1 MKANNMNL
9 FTKNRVLATK
19 LHPPQIRGPIITRLR
34 LRQRLITGFAQCSFT
49 LVAATAGYGKTTFVM
64 DGLSQVK
71 QKVAWLSLDENDND
85 PVRFMLYLINAL
97 QTILPQVGQAAF
109 SLLDNPEIPSPTVLI
124 TELIN
129 ELDEISEPVLLVI
142 DDYHLIQ
149 QPYIHQGIVF
159 LLEQSPKN
167 FHMVMTTRE
176 DPPFPLARWRVK
188 GRLNQFRAADL
199 RFTSA
204 EAEEFFQKNLE
215 ISLDATALTVLTE
228 RTEGWIAGLKL
239 AGLTMKQLTVEGAPE
254 INRFIND
261 FQGSHCFV
269 FDYLLSEVLRRY
281 PAEIRDFLRQTAI
294 LDRFSVDLCA
304 AVTGRRD
311 SRRLLAVLEEAN
323 LFLVP
328 LDDRRKWFRYH
339 HLFADFLRT
348 ELSIEEETALCQ
360 LAARWCEAEGLFDEA
375 IQYYLASADYGEAAR
390 LLCLTAEESFLKYQ
404 MRTWLKWAVK
414 LPPVQ
419 LKMNPE
425 LVVQMAW
432 AHFFT
437 GDPKQTMEIITIL
450 TKKHGHESE
459 LNLSSKVQ
467 GELLSIQAILASLGG
482 SSETLVLARKALAII
497 PEDAQIYRALTSITL
512 GIVYLQ
518 NGTAGEA
525 VQLFR
530 QAYAWGKKLQHP
542 LLAVASLLNLVFA
555 LNIQGR
561 SRQAMQLCTEAFALF
576 VDKTGKPLPVVDL
589 LYIPLSLLHYQA
601 NQVDT
606 ACEYA
611 KRGVMMAREV
621 LSQAIMGGNA
631 EYVLAKSYF
640 ALGRTDQALTEVAQ
654 ARMLAKSVGY
664 TNIIGGFDAIEAELA
679 LKIGRIDQVRGW
691 AAGVA
696 PRIGNLSLHR
706 NSWTLYTYA
715 LFLLAEKRTDEALLQ
730 LAAMERS
737 AKESGCNGRLARIL
751 ILQALGQKVLG
762 DLDQAAE
769 YLGRA
774 ICLAAPEKNYRL
786 FIDEGSEI
794 VCILSRL
801 CHLAPEFVAEVIA
814 VIQKEAPESKQSD
827 AGTGD
832 KTPGMVE
839 RLSKREL
846 EILRLVD
853 AGLTNQEI
861 AVKLVITLG
870 TTKWHLNNIF
880 GKLGVDNRIRAAI
893 RGRELGVLK

>member
-1 MKANNMNL
+1 MKVNNMNQSTETRML
-9 FTKNRVLATK
+9 TTK
-19 LHPPQIRGPIITRLR
+19 LHPPQIRGPIIARPHLR
-34 LRQRLITGFAQCSFT
+34 RRLITGFTQCSFT
-49 LVAATAGYGKTTFVM
+49 LVAATAGYGKTSLVM

-71 QKVAWLSLDENDND
+71 QKAAWVSLDENDND
-85 PVRFMLYLINAL
+85 PVRFMLYLINAFQL
-97 QTILPQVGQAAF
+97 ILPQVGQASF
-109 SLLDNPEIPSPTVLI
+109 SLLNNPELPSPTALI

-129 ELDEISEPVLLVI
+129 ELDEVGEPVLLVL

-149 QPYIHQGIVF
+149 QPYIHQGVVF
-159 LLEQSPKN
+159 LLEQSPEN
-167 FHMVMTTRE
+167 LHIVMTTRE

-188 GRLNQFRAADL
+188 GFLNEFRAADL
-199 RFTSA
+199 RFTPA
-204 EAEEFFQKNLE
+204 EAKKFFHKNME
-215 ISLDATALTVLTE
+215 ISLDETALTVLAE

-239 AGLTMKQLTVEGAPE
+239 AVLSMKQLAAEGAPA
-254 INRFIND
+254 INQFISD
-261 FQGSHCFV
+261 FRGSHRFV

-281 PAEIRDFLRQTAI
+281 PLEILDFLRQTAI

-311 SRRLLAVLEEAN
+311 SRRLLATLEEAN
-323 LFLVP
+323 LFLVS
-328 LDDRRKWFRYH
+328 LDDRREWFRYH

-348 ELSIEEETALCQ
+348 ELSKEEKTALYQ
-360 LAARWCEAEGLFDEA
+360 LAARWCETEGLFDEA
-375 IQYYLASADYGEAAR
+375 VQYYLASADYEEAAR

-404 MRTWLKWAVK
+404 MRTWLKWADK

-425 LVVQMAW
+425 LAVQMAW

-437 GDPKQTMEIITIL
+437 GDPKQTMEIITGL
-450 TKKHGHESE
+450 TEKHGHGSE
-459 LNLSSKVQ
+459 LNLPSKVQ
-467 GELLSIQAILASLGG
+467 GELLSIQATLAGLGG
-482 SSETLVLARKALAII
+482 SPETSVLARKALAII
-497 PEDAQIYRALTSITL
+497 PEDAQFYRALTSITL
-512 GIVYLQ
+512 GTVYLQ

-525 VQLFR
+525 VQVFR

-542 LLAVASLLNLVFA
+542 LLAVASLLNLAFA

-576 VDKTGKPLPVVDL
+576 VDKTGKPHPVVDL

-640 ALGRTDQALTEVAQ
+640 ALGRTDRALAELAQ

-679 LKIGRIDQVRGW
+679 LKIGRIDQVRRW
-691 AAGVA
+691 AAGIA
-696 PRIGNLSLHR
+696 PQIGALSLHR

-715 LFLLAEKRTDEALLQ
+715 RFLLAEKRTDEALLQ

-737 AKESGCNGRLARIL
+737 AKESRYNGRLARIL
-751 ILQALGQKVLG
+751 ILQALGQKALG
-762 DLDQAAE
+762 DLDRAAE

-774 ICLAAPEKNYRL
+774 ISLAAPEKNYRL
-786 FIDEGSEI
+786 FIDEGPEI
-794 VCILSRL
+794 NGILSRL
-801 CHLAPEFVAEVIA
+801 RLPAPEFVAEVIA
-814 VIQKEAPESKQSD
+814 AIQKEAPESKESD
-827 AGTGD
+827 AGAGD

-839 RLSKREL
+839 CLSKREL

-861 AVKLVITLG
+861 AVNLVITLG

-880 GKLGVDNRIRAAI
+880 GKLGVANRVRAAI
-893 RGRELGVLK
+893 RGRELGILK